1 MRWQRGSVVAGER
14 RQASNRCVGDQ
25 RPKTKKKIKK
35 NKKMVLTTAR
45 NKTLTRKKTQQRA
58 DGMGCQHVSSRA
70 AASRRRQA
78 PTREAKKNLETHT
91 ETHTLTTT
99 PGTAKIQK
107 RKTSSSCL
115 IPSAEFLKR
124 RFQNSLDRTILIG
137 PYNRLQQLAVSC
149 SKMGKNR
156 IERKFQVLFL
166 DRKVL
171 VCLTKQ

>member
-1 MRWQRGSVVAGER
+1 
-14 RQASNRCVGDQ
+14 
-25 RPKTKKKIKK
+25 
-35 NKKMVLTTAR
+35 MVLTTAR

-115 IPSAEFLKR
+115 IPSAEFLRR
-124 RFQNSLDRTILIG
+124 RFQNSLDRKILIG
-137 PYNRLQQLAVSC
+137 LNIRLQVSAVSYLQMRRNE
-149 SKMGKNR
+149 S
-156 IERKFQVLFL
+156 
-166 DRKVL
+166 
-171 VCLTKQ
+171 